1 VARGRGFAP
10 GLYQWA
16 LRFLPPSV
24 YAEDGEE
31 MAAVFTDLW
40 AQALGFRQKGRL
52 ALLAF
57 GRLPWVVVMEWT
69 ERMGLVRSPGHD
81 PNQRRWGMSSWR
93 ANLWLA
99 LRTLRKAPAF
109 TVTTIILLGLGIGS
123 VTTMFTVADHVF
135 LRALPYPD
143 QDRLFMVDNGSHSG
157 PVWREL
163 QNLNSV
169 ELWGAAYTR
178 TANLVGEGDPLRV
191 TATAVS
197 RDFFNLFGARPAM
210 GRLLVEE
217 DFGAGDVVVLSHG
230 IWKSVFGSDPDI
242 IGRVIRSDDR
252 DQSAPY
258 QVVGVLG
265 EEFVAPEG
273 LADVGSEPDLW
284 HPIDWSGEGF
294 QRASLR
300 VLDVMGRRVL
310 GATLADVNGEM
321 AVAAEAL
328 AKAWPED
335 RVNRDGEPVELSP
348 LSLLEGTTRR
358 VRLGLGLLVGAVSL
372 LLLVACMNVAHLFLA
387 RGLGRVREMAVRRA
401 LGAGTGSLLQQ
412 LLVESLVLGTISCL
426 LGSALASLGL
436 RAFLSLN
443 PRAIPW
449 TSAVS
454 LDVRTLLFAVAV
466 SVVTVLLFGLVP
478 ALRSMGHDLTDD
490 LKGTSRG
497 STSGRRMAR
506 MRSGLVVAEVALSLV
521 LVAQAG
527 LLLRSFI
534 KVQAQDPGIQV
545 AGVWTIPLTPS
556 GLDSPEAYVQ
566 SMNEVEASLATIPGV
581 QGAAYSFTLPLEM
594 TGTGRCCWMSGT
606 VRVDGEVRTGTRQF
620 LQPVTENYF
629 ETLGVPLVAGRV
641 WSQGE
646 AQADPWPTVLSE
658 NNAVELFGSAE
669 RALNQIYEIGA
680 DEPSRH
686 LVIGVAR
693 DTRFFGLDQDYEHF
707 AFIPMEKLAFPI
719 SMAHMAVKVDREAPA
734 GFARTLREAVWAAAP
749 AMPVPTVRP
758 MTEWLERSAAGRRFD
773 SALFGSFGALAL
785 ILAAAGLYGTL
796 LYAVGQRRRELG
808 VRMAL
813 GAARARVQK
822 QVVSEGIVLAVLG
835 CAVGL
840 AATWGVGRFME
851 SRLFGLESTDPST
864 IAGAVAVLLGAAIL
878 ASWLP
883 ARRASRV
890 DPMEVLREE

>member
-1 VARGRGFAP
+1 
-10 GLYQWA
+10 
-16 LRFLPPSV
+16 
-24 YAEDGEE
+24 
-31 MAAVFTDLW
+31 
-40 AQALGFRQKGRL
+40 
-52 ALLAF
+52 
-57 GRLPWVVVMEWT
+57 
-69 ERMGLVRSPGHD
+69 
-81 PNQRRWGMSSWR
+81 MSSWR
-93 ANLWLA
+93 ANFWLA

-109 TVTTIILLGLGIGS
+109 TVTTVILLSLGIGS

-143 QDRLFMVDNGSHSG
+143 QERLFLVDNGSHSG

-163 QNLNSV
+163 QGLNSV
-169 ELWGAAYTR
+169 DLWGAAYPR

-191 TATAVS
+191 TAAAVS
-197 RDFFNLFGARPAM
+197 RDFFKLFGAKPAV
-210 GRLLVEE
+210 GRLLTEE
-217 DFGAGDVVVLSHG
+217 DFAAGDVVVLSHG
-230 IWKSVFGSDPDI
+230 IWKRVFGSDPNI
-242 IGRVIRSDDR
+242 VGRTIRSDDR
-252 DQSAPY
+252 DQRAPY

-265 EEFVAPEG
+265 EDFVAPEG
-273 LADVGSEPDLW
+273 LAAVGSEPDLW
-284 HPIDWSGEGF
+284 HPIDWSDEGF
-294 QRASLR
+294 QRASMW
-300 VLDVMGRRVL
+300 VLDVMGRRAP
-310 GATLADVNGEM
+310 GATLDDVNSELG
-321 AVAAEAL
+321 VAAEAL

-335 RVNRDGEPVELSP
+335 RVERDGEPVALP
-348 LSLLEGTTRR
+348 ALSLLEGTTRR
-358 VRLGLGLLVGAVSL
+358 VRPGLGLLIGAVSL

-412 LLVESLVLGTISCL
+412 LLVESLVLGAVSCVF
-426 LGSALASLGL
+426 GSALAALGL

-449 TSAVS
+449 TTSVS
-454 LDVRTLLFAVAV
+454 LDLRTLLFAVGV
-466 SVVTVLLFGLVP
+466 SVVTVLLFGLIP
-478 ALRSMGHDLTDD
+478 ALRSMGHDLTGD

-497 STSGRRMAR
+497 TTSGRRMAR

-534 KVQAQDPGIQV
+534 KVQALDPGIQV
-545 AGVWTIPLTPS
+545 AGLWTVPLTPS

-566 SMNEVEASLATIPGV
+566 TMNEVEESLATIPGV
-581 QGAAYSFTLPLEM
+581 RKAAYSFTLPLEM

-606 VRVDGEVRTGTRQF
+606 VRVDGEVRTDVRQF
-620 LQPVTENYF
+620 LQPVTETFF

-669 RALNQIYEIGA
+669 RALNQVFEVGG
-680 DEPSRH
+680 DDPSRL
-686 LVIGVAR
+686 LVVGVAQ
-693 DTRFFGLDQDYEHF
+693 DTRFFGLDQDFERF
-707 AFIPMEKLAFPI
+707 AFIPMERLAFPI
-719 SMAHMAVKVDREAPA
+719 SMAHMAVRVDRDPPA
-734 GFARTLREAVWAAAP
+734 GFSRTLREAVWAAAP

-758 MTEWLERSAAGRRFD
+758 MAEWLERSTAGRRFD
-773 SALFGSFGALAL
+773 GALFASFGALAL

-822 QVVSEGIVLAVLG
+822 QVVSQGLVLAVLG
-835 CAVGL
+835 CVVGL
-840 AATWGVGRFME
+840 AVSWGAGRFME
-851 SRLFGLESTDPST
+851 SRLFGLDSTDPT
-864 IAGAVAVLLGAAIL
+864 TLVGAVVVLLGAAVL